1 WLEYNFQFGLNTKR
15 SIQAKLISVIKLS
28 KKVYSGVIRWSY
40 RHTELFVDV
49 MMAMEQTKH
58 GSEEIF

>member
-1 WLEYNFQFGLNTKR
+1 M
-15 SIQAKLISVIKLS
+15 ISVIKLS